1 MTAQTVPY
9 KAKAF
14 DLRNLAFFFL
24 IVYGLQVLKYGLLYT
39 GVIKIPSGEGLA
51 ALSAGPGILLIT
63 LASWGPLIAA
73 FLVTAVSAGR
83 DGIKALWGRFWNR
96 NLSLKWLL
104 VTLLLLPAL
113 ALISNLISRAV
124 NGVEYPVFNL
134 PDPAWT
140 VILTFLSAF
149 VFNGML
155 EEFGWRGF
163 VLPRFQARW
172 NALISSLI
180 LGILWAAWHFGQ
192 WLIPAIGRSES
203 IGGFTLRIVLEA
215 VMITWIFNNTKG
227 SVLAACLYHAMVNT
241 LPIGIGSIWIF
252 YGVQIFAVALI
263 GVVFGPKSL
272 NRQVSGNN
280 PAAEKSLVSQGGG
293 YVGHSGG

>member
-1 MTAQTVPY
+1 MTAQTIPY

-39 GVIKIPSGEGLA
+39 GVIKMPSGEGLA
-51 ALSAGPGILLIT
+51 AFSAGPGVVLIT

-73 FLVTAVSAGR
+73 FLVTAAGEGR
-83 DGIKALWGRFWNR
+83 GGIKALWGRFWNR

-124 NGVEYPVFNL
+124 NGVDYPVFNL

-172 NALISSLI
+172 NALGSSLI

-192 WLIPAIGRSES
+192 WLIPEIGRSES
-203 IGGFTLRIVLEA
+203 IGGFTLRIVLET

-241 LPIGIGSIWIF
+241 LPIGIGSVWIF
-252 YGVQIFAVALI
+252 YGVQLFAVVLI
-263 GVVFGPKSL
+263 VIAFGPKSFF
-272 NRQVSGNN
+272 RQATGRH
-280 PAAEKSLVSQGGG
+280 PEAEKSNVLQGGEYG
-293 YVGHSGG
+293 SRAGG